1 MKTTTTVK
9 YNFHPTLLTNSV
21 LLMKKLKTGG
31 ILILLCFFQTF
42 VFSQSEKMSLADATK
57 YALENSNSVK
67 VSLLNVKDTELA
79 ITQGKAQALPQ
90 ITASSSYN
98 FFLLTPKSV
107 FPDFISP
114 AVYGVLN
121 TEGIKDGNGNLIQ
134 TRQPG
139 PGAELSFVQKN
150 QFSIGGQV
158 SQLLYSAAYKVGLK
172 AIDITRQLA
181 LDQLSSKN
189 ADIRNQV
196 VDAYL
201 PALIITEGAKTL
213 DKNIKNLE
221 SSLKDAKA
229 TYKAGFIEQL
239 DVDRLELSLGNLKT
253 DRENLDRQKEQVL
266 NALKLTIGYPIEKNL
281 EPTDDI
287 NSLMPYATDAEL
299 SGVIDYKSRAEYNV
313 LATQEKLA
321 TLQID
326 LNRAAYKPTVA
337 GFVSFTENLNSNNY
351 FTQTVYNQPQSVLG
365 LTANVTLWDGYAT
378 KSKIERASLALKQLQ
393 YGKSD
398 LERAITLQVINSRVA
413 YTNAQRKLDNQQ
425 KSLTLAER
433 IYDTTQKKYKNG
445 IGSSLEVATA
455 ERDLYAAQQNVRQAQ
470 SDIISAYKSIQKSL
484 GTN

>member
-1 MKTTTTVK
+1 MKTTTIIK
-9 YNFHPTLLTNSV
+9 YNFHPTLITNSV
-21 LLMKKLKTGG
+21 LLMKKVKTSS
-31 ILILLCFFQTF
+31 IIVLLCLFQNL
-42 VFSQSEKMSLADATK
+42 VFSQSEKMSLDEATK
-57 YALENSNSVK
+57 YALENTNATK
-67 VSLLNVKDTELA
+67 ISLLNIKDADLA
-79 ITQGKAQALPQ
+79 ITQGKAQLLPQ

-107 FPDFISP
+107 LPDFVSP

-121 TEGIKDGNGNLIQ
+121 QEGIKDGNGNVIKAHAA
-134 TRQPG
+134 
-139 PGAELSFVQKN
+139 GAGTEASFVLKN
-150 QFSIGGQV
+150 QFALGATV
-158 SQLLYSAAYKVGLK
+158 SQLLYSASYKVGLK
-172 AIDITRQLA
+172 AIDVTRQLA

-189 ADIRNQV
+189 AEIRNQV

-201 PALIITEGAKTL
+201 PALIITEAAKTL
-213 DKNIKNLE
+213 DKNITNLE

-239 DVDRLELSLGNLKT
+239 DVDRLDLSLGNLKT
-253 DRENLDRQKEQVL
+253 DRENLDRQKVQVV

-287 NSLMPYATDAEL
+287 NSLMPHATDSEL
-299 SGVIDYKSRAEYNV
+299 NGAIDFKNRAEYNV
-313 LATQEKLA
+313 FSTQEKLA
-321 TLQID
+321 MLQID
-326 LNRAAYKPTVA
+326 LNRSAYKPTVA
-337 GFVSFTENLNSNNY
+337 GYVSFTENLNSNNY

-378 KSKIERASLALKQLQ
+378 RSKIERASLALKQLQ

-398 LERAITLQVINSRVA
+398 LERAITLQVINARVG
-413 YTNAQRKLDNQQ
+413 YTNAQRRLDNQQ

-470 SDIISAYKSIQKSL
+470 SDIITAYKSIQKAL